1 MGQENVK
8 LLSEISNYEIINISD
23 GEKYNYLQNND
34 LVVDDEGNIKFIV
47 INFSKNKFGIFKSTN
62 EFLEKPWSC
71 VKKIGVRTI
80 ILDASEEEISKSKL

>member
-34 LVVDDEGNIKFIV
+34 LVIDDEGNIKFIV
-47 INFSKNKFGIFKSTN
+47 INFSKTAFKNSSHYICN
-62 EFLEKPWSC
+62 
-71 VKKIGVRTI
+71 
-80 ILDASEEEISKSKL
+80 